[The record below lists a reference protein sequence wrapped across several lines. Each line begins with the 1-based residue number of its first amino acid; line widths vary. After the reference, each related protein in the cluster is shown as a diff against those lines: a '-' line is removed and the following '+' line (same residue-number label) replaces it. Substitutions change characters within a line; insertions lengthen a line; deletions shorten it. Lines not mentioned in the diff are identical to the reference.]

1 MVKRYMAVLLVL
13 VTLIGLFPWIGS
25 VTTAN
30 AASGLANGTVI
41 YYEDFNYAN
50 TTGNSKVLSTLGWTL
65 AENFRTNSVTY
76 SIDGGKLLCDTTG
89 STSTSDSYVTVL
101 DDAAMSEV
109 AKGDYTIAYK
119 LKYVAATDY
128 TKYSCLIYNY
138 NGYKSYNTVHL
149 RVAGYGNNQ
158 VRAYS
163 WYSYD
168 DSTGS
173 YYMPATGNSSISY
186 KLYGVPAASANA
198 SSNTNYPMVGKEV
211 TIRIAVDIDKG
222 PTVYIN
228 GTKVSVPVAKYK
240 ELFMAAQE
248 YASAIALKTTA
259 KIKAYMDDFV
269 VYTGLGDIPTDIT
282 KESVTY
288 QPPKAP
294 DNGNTMKVMTFNTL
308 YESQATA
315 ALSDGL
321 NRTTHMYNV
330 VAGFHPDIVGFQERS
345 AANKSGITSLLASDA
360 GYAIVDDY
368 RTDTT
373 VANVVTMVP
382 IMYNTKRFTLE
393 SNTTANNSMG
403 HGALLFDK
411 SYNIKGM
418 TAAQKAAYSGTKGLA
433 WAVLKD
439 KVSGGYVLAL
449 NAHFALNLST
459 YTDYSAE
466 EALEARLSNATQA
479 LDTIKKVYA
488 VYGTIP
494 TVFTGDFNMRSN
506 DASYKLI
513 LTKLSDTI
521 YANDSFI
528 RYEYSMGNITSAD
541 FARAPNLPIDHIFYS
556 SEALTPLT
564 YEVGNGAPELRIAS
578 DHLPVVATYTINKA
592 VAPLS
597 SHATGIYST
606 PQSVTLTGDGEIYYT
621 TDSSDPRS
629 SDTRKLYP
637 GVISV
642 TGDTVIKYCA
652 KANGVYSNV
661 ERVTLFFG
669 NPLYITEV
677 IKNSP
682 GTDMYEGV
690 EIINVSSVPVDLYD
704 FILWNYSNADEAT
717 CKAVA
722 AASVTSQMKMARVE
736 GTAIVPAGS
745 VAFCPMIYSAS
756 YTDVDKISSS
766 ESVRFVTLNEDATK
780 VTYHTDRIAKAIA
793 YDKAGSIA
801 ADLIFPIDR
810 TARSIGYTENGTLV
824 KRFDY
829 YNSTDGD
836 VNNLTAS
843 YNLSNSTYTKL
854 YISFNTAQTVSEAIC
869 SCFLDSTDNGTTTAA
884 DGTTTVATG
893 AYNFTPTTKALMTTA
908 SFTASSYT
916 IGALTADQQTA
927 FNALMETGYGKANT
941 AISTAEE
948 FAAMSASGRYYL
960 TADITINTSFASKF
974 TGVLDGN
981 GHTVTT
987 SVPLFADI
995 SGTVKNLNVKG
1006 GINGNG
1012 AYNGAIGVQSTT
1024 GARFENIVTNVHLY
1038 GGTTTGGLV
1047 GFTADGAKIA
1057 AINCVNYGKVEGTT
1071 QAGGLFGYVAG
1082 PCLVVDG
1089 CTNKG
1094 TIHGDSYSGG
1104 IIARYGIETA
1114 TMSYTCNITNTTNY
1128 GEVSARDAR
1137 SAGIMA
1143 YSVGLA
1149 RIAGCTNY
1157 GYIHYTKAATNFVAG
1172 GIYGTGS
1179 VSYTDSSGATV
1190 DTVNGLYITDCYNH
1204 GKVEATTNAGG
1215 IAGRL
1220 STNSA
1225 ASGYNYII
1233 TACGNTGS
1241 VTTNDAGST
1250 YGTKGAGGIAGYFF
1264 GGSAG
1269 NGIFNCYNVGTVTV
1283 NGGTN
1288 GVVQRACGIVCYFS
1302 GAKTYIKDCYN
1313 AGNIV
1318 GNGTDTVVYQLF
1330 YNNNG
1335 TGGTTTYISNN
1346 HALEVSGATYAV
1358 NGTQAAAH
1366 TTFTAAQLSGGTV
1379 KTNLNK
1385 GAGKTYYYQS
1395 ASAPYPVLK
1404 EYCNNLKNSIVLNDN
1419 AKYTEDGSFVY
1430 KVSAN
1435 TAVSSFKNSFFT
1447 KVKVYGKDKEA
1458 ADASLVATGWHIT
1471 SYDGT
1476 QEMTVVVIGDI
1487 DGTGTI
1493 SATDYINLKSY
1504 IKSDGGLNKAQ
1515 FLAADMDDSGD
1526 ISAADYVSLKLMLSG
1541 T

>member
-1 MVKRYMAVLLVL
+1 MAKRSMAVLLVFVVL
-13 VTLIGLFPWIGS
+13 TGLFPWLGD
-25 VTTAN
+25 VTDIS
-30 AASGLANGTVI
+30 AAGGLANGTVI

-65 AENFRTNSVTY
+65 AEEFRSNSVTY

-109 AKGDYTIAYK
+109 AKSDYTIAYK

-186 KLYGVPAASANA
+186 KLFGVPAASANA
-198 SSNTNYPMVGKEV
+198 SANTDYPMVGKEV

-240 ELFMAAQE
+240 ELFMAAQQ

-259 KIKAYMDDFV
+259 KIKAYMDDFI
-269 VYTGLGDIPTDIT
+269 VYTGLGDIPTGVT
-282 KESVTY
+282 KESVSY

-308 YESQATA
+308 YENQATA

-345 AANKSGITSLLASDA
+345 AANKSGITSLLASNA
-360 GYAIVDDY
+360 GYAIVDEY

-393 SNTTANNSMG
+393 SNSAANNNVG

-439 KVSGGYVLAL
+439 KVGGGYVLAL
-449 NAHFALNLST
+449 NAHFALNLDT
-459 YTDYSAE
+459 YTDYTAE

-513 LTKLSDTI
+513 LTKLADTI
-521 YANDSFI
+521 YANDGFI
-528 RYEYSMGNITSAD
+528 RYEYSMGNISSAA

-592 VAPLS
+592 VAPLA
-597 SHATGIYST
+597 SHSTGIYNA
-606 PQSVTLTGDGEIYYT
+606 PQSVTLNGDGEIYYT
-621 TDSSDPRS
+621 TDSSDPRN

-642 TGDTVIKYCA
+642 TKDTVIKYCA
-652 KANGVYSNV
+652 RVNGVYSNV
-661 ERVTLFFG
+661 ERITLFFG

-690 EIINVSSVPVDLYD
+690 EIINVSSVPLDLYD
-704 FILWNYSNADEAT
+704 FILWNYSNADEAA
-717 CKAVA
+717 CKSVA
-722 AASVTSQMKMARVE
+722 ASAVSSQMKMARVE
-736 GTAIVPAGS
+736 GQAIVPAGS
-745 VAFCPMIYSAS
+745 IAYCPMIYSAS
-756 YTDVDKISSS
+756 YTDTDKISST
-766 ESVRFVTLNEDATK
+766 ESVRFVTLNEDATQ

-793 YDKAGSIA
+793 YDKSGSIA

-810 TARSIGYTENGTLV
+810 TARSIGYTEDGTLV

-829 YNSTDGD
+829 YHSTDGD
-836 VNNLTAS
+836 VNNLTAGF
-843 YNLSNSTYTKL
+843 NLSNSTYTKL
-854 YISFNTAQTVSEAIC
+854 YISFNTAQTVSEAVC
-869 SCFLDSTDNGTTTAA
+869 SCFLDSTDGGTTTAE
-884 DGTTTVATG
+884 DGTTSVATG
-893 AYNFTPTTKALMTTA
+893 AYNFTPTSKALMATA
-908 SFTASSYT
+908 SFTASAYT
-916 IGALTADQQTA
+916 IGGLTADQQAA
-927 FNALMETGYGKANT
+927 FNLLIDTRWGEADT

-948 FAAMSASGRYYL
+948 FAVMSPGGRYYL
-960 TADITINTSFASKF
+960 TADITLNTSYASKF
-974 TGVLDGN
+974 TGVFDGN
-981 GHTVTT
+981 GYTVTT
-987 SVPLFADI
+987 SAPMFADI
-995 SGTVKNLNVKG
+995 SGTVKNLKVKG
-1006 GINGNG
+1006 EINGKG
-1012 AYNGAIGVQSTT
+1012 TYNGAIGIKSTAD
-1024 GARFENIVTNVHLY
+1024 ARFENVVTNVHLY

-1057 AINCVNYGKVEGTT
+1057 AINCSNYGNVSGSI
-1071 QAGGLFGYVAG
+1071 AGGLFGEVEG
-1082 PCLVVDG
+1082 PSLVIDG
-1089 CTNKG
+1089 CVNKG
-1094 TIHGDSYSGG
+1094 KVQGDSYAGG
-1104 IIARYGIETA
+1104 IIARYGVKTA
-1114 TMSYTCNITNTTNY
+1114 TVSYICNVTNTANY
-1128 GEVSARDAR
+1128 GEVTGGGSRA
-1137 SAGIMA
+1137 AGILG
-1143 YSVGLA
+1143 YSVGCA
-1149 RIAGCTNY
+1149 RVSGCTNH
-1157 GYIHYTKAATNFVAG
+1157 GYVHYSTASTNFIAG
-1172 GIYGTGS
+1172 GIYGSGS
-1179 VSYTDSSGATV
+1179 VSYVDSTGATIN
-1190 DTVNGLYITDCYNH
+1190 TVNALYITDCYNH

-1220 STNSA
+1220 STNGA
-1225 ASGYNYII
+1225 ASGYNYKI

-1241 VTTNDAGST
+1241 ITTADAGST
-1250 YGTKGAGGIAGYFF
+1250 YGTKGAGGIAGYFM
-1264 GGSAG
+1264 GGSTG
-1269 NGIFNCYNVGTVTV
+1269 NGIFHCYNVGTITV

-1288 GVVQRACGIVCYFS
+1288 GVVQRACGLVAYFS
-1302 GAKTYIKDCYN
+1302 GAKTYVKDCYN
-1313 AGNIV
+1313 AGNVV
-1318 GNGTDTVVYQLF
+1318 GNGTNTVVYQLF
-1330 YNNNG
+1330 YNNNA
-1335 TGGTTTYISNN
+1335 TGGNTSYISNN
-1346 HALEVSGATYAV
+1346 YALAVSGASYAV
-1358 NGTQAAAH
+1358 NGTQADAH
-1366 TTFTAAQLSGGTV
+1366 STFTAAQLSGGTV

-1395 ASAPYPVLK
+1395 ASASYPVLK
-1404 EYCNNLKNSIVLNDN
+1404 EYNNNLKNGIVLKDE
-1419 AKYTEDGSFVY
+1419 AVYTEDGSYVY
-1430 KVSAN
+1430 KVPAN
-1435 TAVSSFKNSFFT
+1435 TALNSFKNSFLT
-1447 KVKVYGKDKEA
+1447 KVKVFRDGSEEA
-1458 ADASLVATGWHIT
+1458 ETSLVSTGWLVS

-1476 QEMTVVVIGDI
+1476 REMTVAVTGDT
-1487 DGTGTI
+1487 DGTGTV

-1504 IKSDGGLNKAQ
+1504 IKSDVGFSKAQ
-1515 FLAADMDDSGD
+1515 LLAADMDDSGD
-1526 ISAADYVSLKLMLSG
+1526 ISAADYVTLKLMLSG
-1541 T
+1541 N